1 MTLELV
7 RKGAT
12 FAATRKT
19 NTVKHKKCPGWA
31 RSSSYL
37 RNYMIQRDNLA
48 LRCFS
53 PLVMIATFLFETVA
67 ALIVLVR
74 NRQTI
79 EARLI
84 IALLICLAVF
94 QLAEYMI
101 CETALG
107 LSSLDWSR
115 VGWVSISFLPPL
127 GVHLGMAI
135 AKRRNPFLLWPG
147 YIIAV
152 AFSVYFLTVGHGIQS
167 SACLG
172 NYVIFEVS
180 KPALQYYI
188 LYYYI
193 WLAVG
198 IAATI
203 TYASSIKQRNR
214 RSALRWLGV
223 GYAVFIIPT
232 IAANLIDPN
241 TIQAIP
247 SIMCGF
253 AVLLAAILLFIITPR
268 ICSPRKSKKSV

>member
-1 MTLELV
+1 MRLCNTL
-7 RKGAT
+7 
-12 FAATRKT
+12 AAQLKRL
-19 NTVKHKKCPGWA
+19 PE
-31 RSSSYL
+31 
-37 RNYMIQRDNLA
+37 QR
-48 LRCFS
+48 
-53 PLVMIATFLFETVA
+53 
-67 ALIVLVR
+67 
-74 NRQTI
+74 
-79 EARLI
+79 EARVCKPSPEKCQSNL
-84 IALLICLAVF
+84 
-94 QLAEYMI
+94 
-101 CETALG
+101 
-107 LSSLDWSR
+107 
-115 VGWVSISFLPPL
+115 
-127 GVHLGMAI
+127 
-135 AKRRNPFLLWPG
+135 
-147 YIIAV
+147 
-152 AFSVYFLTVGHGIQS
+152 YFLTVGHGIQS